1 MATVIVYGFWS
12 FAAFPPL
19 GRPRGLWSFGLI
31 CVALSLSSPAAAA
44 AIHTKSISKD
54 AKLLTAGHKLVTVQT
69 CDKTY

>member
-1 MATVIVYGFWS
+1 MATIIVLGFWS
-12 FAAFPPL
+12 FAAFP
-19 GRPRGLWSFGLI
+19 PRGLWSFGLI
-31 CVALSLSSPAAAA
+31 CVTRSLSSPAAAA